1 MDYGVQVAGPGIY
14 KFSMYSFIHC
24 ANLECENANDY
35 ILIRSG
41 EGGTLKDLYKIDKS
55 KNRTRDEKWVLDE
68 FYFTINIVV
77 RFYVRYQ
84 TFNFSLKTLPSI

>member
-14 KFSMYSFIHC
+14 EFSMYSFIHC

-41 EGGTLKDLYKIDKS
+41 EGGTLKDLYKIDS
-55 KNRTRDEKWVLDE
+55 AAGFD
-68 FYFTINIVV
+68 
-77 RFYVRYQ
+77 
-84 TFNFSLKTLPSI
+84 LKVKISSNLPKIS